1 MSKWVHQ
8 AHQVLRLACATIAK
22 DGCGWRE
29 AEHASRGKSSAS
41 LEVANLPGL
50 AMRIMV
56 ALTDTSTWKCFCE
69 SGQEARKKKAD
80 QVVLS
85 LAEWLANGNGGLFLA
100 VRAYLLANYPVP
112 GIKDEQ
118 IRPHGRKDKFI
129 VTASIITVMLRP
141 LLLLSVA
148 SVEDQDQNSEG
159 SSERVQFKASAA
171 RAAAQLSAHI
181 LTIPFLSQ
189 RLPSSLLPALK
200 HPSALFPCIRALGV
214 SHAFFGHTQTPAS
227 VLIHILNQIYNLF
240 WFALTSFSQ
249 NSCKSDEVLYW
260 MFRYSPASLMDALCS
275 NIFWLCGPV
284 ISNEVP
290 LSNSSIG
297 SDHML

>member
-29 AEHASRGKSSAS
+29 AEHASRGKSSAL

-50 AMRIMV
+50 AMRVMV

-148 SVEDQDQNSEG
+148 SIEDRDQNSEG
-159 SSERVQFKASAA
+159 LSEGVQFKASAA

-214 SHAFFGHTQTPAS
+214 SHAFLGHTQTPAS
-227 VLIHILNQIYNLF
+227 VLIHVLNQIYNLF
-240 WFALTSFSQ
+240 GLLSLLFPKTL
-249 NSCKSDEVLYW
+249 
-260 MFRYSPASLMDALCS
+260 ASLMRYFTGCLGTV
-275 NIFWLCGPV
+275 L
-284 ISNEVP
+284 P
-290 LSNSSIG
+290 L
-297 SDHML
+297 